1 LQIIPAIDL
10 RHGKVVRLSQ
20 GDYAKET
27 VFAED
32 PLEVAHGFAAQGA
45 SRIHVVDLDGALDG
59 MPTQGALWRAI
70 AGAVSVPVQVGG
82 GLRNEDQITS
92 AIASGVDRV
101 ILGTAAVEN
110 PELVASAVARH
121 GADRIS
127 VGLDARDGMVAVSG
141 WTTGTDV
148 EAAELL
154 RRLAVAG
161 IRRFVYT
168 DIARD
173 GMLSSPNYD
182 AVAAIVAEAT
192 AAGEEV
198 RIVASGGIANIEQ
211 LRTLATLGAEA
222 AIVGSAIYRGTLD
235 LAQAIAEI
243 EKAS

>member
-1 LQIIPAIDL
+1 
-10 RHGKVVRLSQ
+10 
-20 GDYAKET
+20 
-27 VFAED
+27 
-32 PLEVAHGFAAQGA
+32 
-45 SRIHVVDLDGALDG
+45 
-59 MPTQGALWRAI
+59 
-70 AGAVSVPVQVGG
+70 
-82 GLRNEDQITS
+82 
-92 AIASGVDRV
+92 
-101 ILGTAAVEN
+101 
-110 PELVASAVARH
+110 
-121 GADRIS
+121 
-127 VGLDARDGMVAVSG
+127 MVAVSG

-154 RRLAVAG
+154 RRLAAAG

-192 AAGEEV
+192 ASGEEV